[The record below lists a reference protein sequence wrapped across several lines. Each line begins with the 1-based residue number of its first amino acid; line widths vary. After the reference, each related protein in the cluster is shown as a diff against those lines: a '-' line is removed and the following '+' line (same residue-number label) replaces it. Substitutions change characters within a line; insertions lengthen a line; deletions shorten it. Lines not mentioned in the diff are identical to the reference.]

1 MQPQLINTV
10 HETTKFIGK
19 RVYLGTR
26 NDYQIEDKETGL
38 VSNYSL
44 FTPIMVRSVD
54 NNKYDAPHQS
64 QREMNRRKK
73 QLNG

>member
-26 NDYQIEDKETGL
+26 NDYQTKDEKTGL

-54 NNKYDAPHQS
+54 NNKYEPHQS